1 MKGFLTITLVSLTA
15 VNIANARDVPCS
27 PIGGSTQIELQKKA
41 ERSLSAH
48 DYSRIKKDLRSQ
60 VLAHPEACQLTLL
73 LGLAYL
79 YSKDDKNATV
89 QFRGLLA
96 RDPQN
101 RRAKLELARI
111 YGYHSK
117 YARSN
122 QLYRE
127 LLATDS
133 SDEPA
138 SIGLVRNLIRMKKL
152 TEANAAINAGLSAHP
167 NSLRLQEYKDDL
179 SRPLRGPSA
188 GPAEAIHL
196 PEHDVQNWSSFV
208 SDSAGDRIVENSSR
222 MNVQLSQNLFA
233 RAASNFRHL
242 SSVGTVVQAPD
253 GNTDNAGGAGR
264 VVATQFDASARFDYH
279 LRPWLTINGGGG
291 GIRFDD
297 GASQAIFQSGFEVQ
311 PKSTLYLDATYL
323 RFPVLPTQRA
333 ATYDLT
339 AQGLRT
345 SIDWLPPQWRLHL
358 DTSELKYTDG
368 NLRHRQDLEVI
379 RWFGTGP
386 VNIGAGYRGSH
397 FTFSKV
403 LNHGYFSPDT
413 YQSHTG
419 IAAVRVRY
427 PRKFYGEYRVNAG
440 GESISGLPFRVVYE
454 LSAQNYL
461 RLRRWDIHADYT
473 FYHFTQSTGAFQ
485 TNLVILGFKYHF

>member
-1 MKGFLTITLVSLTA
+1 MKGFLTIALVSLTA
-15 VNIANARDVPCS
+15 ANIANAQDVPCS
-27 PIGGSTQIELQKKA
+27 PITGSTQVELQKKA

-48 DYSRIKKDLRSQ
+48 DYSGIKKDLRSQ

-79 YSKDDKNATV
+79 YSRDDKNATV

-117 YARSN
+117 YAPSN

-127 LLATDS
+127 LLAADS

-138 SIGLVRNLIRMKKL
+138 SIGLVRNLIRMNKL
-152 TEANAAINAGLSAHP
+152 TEANAAINAGLAAHP

-179 SRPLRGPSA
+179 YRPPRRPNA
-188 GPAEAIHL
+188 GASDAIHL
-196 PEHDVQNWSSFV
+196 PQYNVENWTSVV
-208 SDSAGDRIVENSSR
+208 SDSAGDRIVEDSSR
-222 MNVQLSQNLFA
+222 MNVQLSQNLSA

-253 GNTDNAGGAGR
+253 GNTDNAGGAR
-264 VVATQFDASARFDYH
+264 VVAIIVDASARFDYH
-279 LRPWLTINGGGG
+279 LRPWLTVNGGGG
-291 GIRFDD
+291 GIRFNE
-297 GASQAIFQSGFEVQ
+297 GASRAVFQSGFEVH
-311 PKSTLYLDATYL
+311 PTSALYLDATYL

-345 SIDWLPPQWRLHL
+345 SVDWLPPQWRLHL

-379 RWFGTGP
+379 RWFGTGH
-386 VNIGAGYRGSH
+386 VNIGAGYGGSH
-397 FTFSKV
+397 FTFSKL

-419 IAAVRVRY
+419 IASVRVHY
-427 PRKFYGEYRVNAG
+427 QRKFYGEYRVNAG

-454 LSAQNYL
+454 LSAENYL

-485 TNLVILGFKYHF
+485 TNLVILGFKYRF